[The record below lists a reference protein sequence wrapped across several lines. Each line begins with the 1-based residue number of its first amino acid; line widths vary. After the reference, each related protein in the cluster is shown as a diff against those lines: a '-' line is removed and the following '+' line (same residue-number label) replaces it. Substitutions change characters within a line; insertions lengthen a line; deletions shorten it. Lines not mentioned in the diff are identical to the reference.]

1 MGKIKYKEEIEELFK
16 KSPVVEYGSI
26 ERIIKNKKN
35 VKQYAK
41 QLIRNLI
48 LKQKIKK
55 LTKGRYTSYDD
66 ISLIVYCFKP
76 AYLGLQDALSFHN
89 LWEQETIPIILTSRK
104 VVPGIRKVMNGN
116 VLVRRLQRK
125 YFFGFEYFQQ
135 GNLYFPYSDLEKT
148 FIDMVYFK
156 EKINE
161 ETFKNIIERINIKKL
176 NFYLKK
182 YPVRIKK
189 IILNYINNSKTGKK
203 ADNKRAYG
211 R

>member
-1 MGKIKYKEEIEELFK
+1 MGM
-16 KSPVVEYGSI
+16 
-26 ERIIKNKKN
+26 
-35 VKQYAK
+35 
-41 QLIRNLI
+41 
-48 LKQKIKK
+48 
-55 LTKGRYTSYDD
+55 
-66 ISLIVYCFKP
+66 SL
-76 AYLGLQDALSFHN
+76 
-89 LWEQETIPIILTSRK
+89 
-104 VVPGIRKVMNGN
+104 
-116 VLVRRLQRK
+116 
-125 YFFGFEYFQQ
+125 FGFEYFQQ

-189 IILNYINNSKTGKK
+189 IILNYINNSKTGEK